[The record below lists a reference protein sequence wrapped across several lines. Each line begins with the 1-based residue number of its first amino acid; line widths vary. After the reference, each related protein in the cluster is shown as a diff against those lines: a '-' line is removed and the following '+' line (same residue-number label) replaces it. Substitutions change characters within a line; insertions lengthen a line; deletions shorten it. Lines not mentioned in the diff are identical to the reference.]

1 MSGSYKGRLYQ
12 DYVDDINIL
21 MKLGRL
27 DECEKLLC
35 ELIAAIEA
43 DDGVNKVS
51 SAWYYAQLANVY
63 HRKKDLSDEIKI
75 LERFVEKNK
84 GARTTLH
91 ERLEKLKRGAT

>member
-1 MSGSYKGRLYQ
+1 MAGSYKGRLYQ
-12 DYVDDINIL
+12 DYVNDVNIL

-27 DECEKLLC
+27 DECERLLLG
-35 ELIAAIEA
+35 LIEAIEA
-43 DDGVNKVS
+43 DKSANKVS

-63 HRKKDLSDEIKI
+63 HHKGDVSSEVKA

-91 ERLEKLKRGAT
+91 ERLEKLRRGGR